1 MEERLPE
8 IKHAVI
14 GVNRELLQTV
24 SKRKYAAEKILI
36 FFADKTTDVV
46 DLSSFSNEE
55 KEEIINNY
63 HTLIMESIKNQKYY
77 ETLFTDSKD
86 FQKLEEKALAEK
98 DEKKALNIIAPFAL
112 GLGGALLA
120 NSIYSIGKDLA
131 KDDEINKN
139 NNTNN
144 VIEQDNNSN
153 TNIMADIP
161 DIKDKNFNFY
171 AENAI
176 DNSQKDL
183 MVNIAEWL
191 ASTNGK
197 ESWQKVSLTGEKMA
211 EYGYENSECLFG
223 FTAENMKS
231 LALRFGNYS
240 KDQYVTIMGGNN
252 IDVTSVMNDDDSM
265 SNGAL
270 YNIISYYVCSDECN
284 LNIQKVINFNDSEV
298 ANILEIEGLLAEYKT
313 LDKDGKEKEAFEK
326 MVEIKTWL
334 YEYAHNVEIGNE
346 NAKSYIL
353 RTVLPACSII
363 SEEHQYKDEITLNLY
378 DTKEDK
384 NITKEVKTDLFD
396 EIMMRTLVLGFD
408 ESEVM
413 DAFNAEAFLE
423 EHDISNTR
431 YNLLNTDV
439 ERSIADI
446 SCAIQIDKLTEADN
460 YISTLRLENTTAEA
474 AYSATISVNTE
485 AGKVGEQV
493 ARQYDAMN
501 SDINNV
507 NTRFDELTYGTYDAS
522 LLNEMVNNYLKE
534 NDCYPM
540 NMNYFRTHKIEEMQI
555 QYKDTHGV
563 TQGKK
568 GDTVKVKEQEKVT
581 ITNEDIKDPN
591 AVFLDGSGNPTTSDD
606 ALDDARDQNEEETGI
621 IDASDE
627 EEEEEAKKKA
637 EEEAKARAD
646 MLQGVYNATFNHF
659 AGEIG
664 VDAASGFNTSNT
676 YGQSYS
682 DSWANSEDQGI
693 RASYLAGKAA
703 GEQWKANKAKINASN
718 SSNNQAATTSETVTD
733 PVDTSISSDTTS
745 TTDADV
751 VDEIKEDPVTT
762 TETVTESVE
771 DTITDTISTE
781 QVTDPTVDGE
791 FSSTPPEGFSPVVD
805 ASLDLSDEEVQ
816 MMYAALLGED
826 TAVIDEV
833 SVKRI

>member
-46 DLSSFSNEE
+46 DLSSFSDEE
-55 KEEIINNY
+55 KEEIINKY
-63 HTLIMESIKNQKYY
+63 HTLIMESIKDIKYY
-77 ETLFTDSKD
+77 ETLYTDSKD

-112 GLGGALLA
+112 GLGGALIA
-120 NSIYSIGKDLA
+120 NSIYGIGKELVN
-131 KDDEINKN
+131 DDEVNKN
-139 NNTNN
+139 NDNSTT
-144 VIEQDNNSN
+144 IEQDNNTNVNINN
-153 TNIMADIP
+153 TLTDIP
-161 DIKDKNFNFY
+161 DIKDKSFSFY
-171 AENAI
+171 VENAI

-183 MVNIAEWL
+183 MVNITEWL

-197 ESWQKVSLTGEKMA
+197 ETWQKVSLTGEKMA

-240 KDQYVTIMGGNN
+240 KDEYVTIMGGNN
-252 IDVTSVMNDDDSM
+252 IDVTAVMNDDDSM

-298 ANILEIEGLLAEYKT
+298 ANILEIEGLLAEYKA
-313 LDKDGKEKEAFEK
+313 LDKEEGKEKEAFEK

-334 YEYAHNVEIGNE
+334 YEYAHNVEFGNE

-353 RTVLPACSII
+353 RTILPACSII
-363 SEEHQYKDEITLNLY
+363 SNTHQYQDEITLNLY

-384 NITKEVKTDLFD
+384 NITMEVKTDLFD

-408 ESEVM
+408 ESESM
-413 DAFNAEAFLE
+413 GAFSAEVFLE
-423 EHDISNTR
+423 EHGISNTR

-474 AYSATISVNTE
+474 AYSATIYVNTE
-485 AGKVGEQV
+485 AGNVGEQV
-493 ARQYDAMN
+493 AKQYDAMN

-507 NTRFDELTYGTYDAS
+507 NTRFDQLTYGTYDSS
-522 LLNEMVNNYLKE
+522 LLDEMVNNYLRE

-568 GDTVKVKEQEKVT
+568 GDTIKVEEDKKVT
-581 ITNEDIKDPN
+581 ITTDDLKDPN
-591 AVFLDGSGNPTTSDD
+591 AEFLDDSGNPTTPDA
-606 ALDDARDQNEEETGI
+606 ALDDARDEFEEETGI
-621 IDASDE
+621 IDGTDPESE
-627 EEEEEAKKKA
+627 EEIEEIIISR
-637 EEEAKARAD
+637 EEL
-646 MLQGVYNATFNHF
+646 LQGVYNATFNHF
-659 AGEIG
+659 AGETAVVNG
-664 VDAASGFNTSNT
+664 LDTSNT
-676 YGQSYS
+676 YGQTYT
-682 DSWANSEDQGI
+682 DSWASSEDQGI
-693 RASYLAGKAA
+693 RASYLAAKVA
-703 GEQWKANKAKINASN
+703 GEQWKANKEKLNANNSTNNAS
-718 SSNNQAATTSETVTD
+718 ATNEAVVTSEEVVEVQSEPVVTSEVVSE
-733 PVDTSISSDTTS
+733 PVETQ
-745 TTDADV
+745 
-751 VDEIKEDPVTT
+751 TT
-762 TETVTESVE
+762 TEVNTQSTTE
-771 DTITDTISTE
+771 
-781 QVTDPTVDGE
+781 GE
-791 FSSTPPEGFSPVVD
+791 FSSTPPEGFAPVAEAD
-805 ASLDLSDEEVQ
+805 IELSDEQVQ
-816 MMYAALLGED
+816 LLCAALWGED
-826 TAVIDEV
+826 ELNQE
-833 SVKRI
+833 SVKTM